1 MVEAVKHIRTVMGQI
16 RNLSNMPEEE
26 LMTAAKEM
34 GAPFELVKQVAK
46 TGKLPVLNFAAGG
59 IATPADAALLM
70 QLGCDGVFVGS
81 GIFKSEKPEKMAR
94 AIVQAVRNYDDPDA
108 LARISEG
115 LGEAMQ
121 SLEIERLEDRY
132 AERGW

>member
-1 MVEAVKHIRTVMGQI
+1 M
-16 RNLSNMPEEE
+16 
-26 LMTAAKEM
+26 
-34 GAPFELVKQVAK
+34 
-46 TGKLPVLNFAAGG
+46 LNFAAGG

>member
-1 MVEAVKHIRTVMGQI
+1 
-16 RNLSNMPEEE
+16 
-26 LMTAAKEM
+26 
-34 GAPFELVKQVAK
+34 
-46 TGKLPVLNFAAGG
+46 
-59 IATPADAALLM
+59 M